1 MKHLLS
7 LLFLSFVFVCQASGQ
22 TICGMLVDETE
33 QPVAYANIVLLAMP
47 DSAFVSGTVSDEK
60 GNFVLNAA
68 DGDKIVRISSIGYV
82 TLYRPC
88 HAPDLGVIK
97 LASDAQML
105 GEVVV
110 KGQLPKTRLKGDALV
125 TNIQN
130 SVLSIAGSAN
140 DVLAK
145 IPGIQGKD
153 GDFTVFGK
161 GTPVFYINGRLVRD
175 KSELERLHSS
185 DIKSVEVVNNPG
197 AQYDA
202 TVKAVVLIRTL
213 KPVGEGLG
221 FNAKTSNMYGEH
233 FFTVNQ
239 LDFNYRHKGLDILG
253 SLFYSG
259 GKDGTNIHL
268 DQQTFV
274 DTLWTQRSDAHSIA
288 KRENYKA
295 RLGANYIFNENHS
308 VGVLYDFVSYG
319 TKEPDYRMHSEIS
332 ADNKPYDSWESKNV
346 VFDKYPVHLVNA
358 YYVGNIGKW
367 TVNFN
372 TDMRWSN
379 QEDRQTTI
387 EESLNYEDRT
397 VNTDSR
403 YDNRMFATKLVLSY
417 PLWKGNLS
425 FGGEYTKTYQ
435 KNNFL
440 NEQGILLDADNK
452 VEEYSASAFAEYKLN
467 VGKLN
472 MVAGLRYEHNTSDY
486 YQKGKLVDEQSKV
499 YDNLYPSVS
508 VAYPLGPVSASL
520 SYTMKTRR
528 PSYKLLNGNMSYV
541 NRYTYLSGNSL
552 LKPTTISDLT
562 LVSTYKFL
570 QFIVSYQRAEDDIVN
585 VTNQLEDRPNISHT
599 TYRNFDKIDKM
610 TFLLAA
616 SPTIGC
622 WNLNYSAGIIK
633 QWFELEHL
641 GAVKKMHRP
650 MPYFSMFNTFTLPQG
665 FQITLDGVFMGKGHT
680 RNILMGENKY
690 IDVGISKTFFK
701 DKALLLKLDCFDVF
715 DWRRYNMTM
724 YGERNIFRE
733 NDSWTDMRR
742 VQLTLRY
749 RFNASKSKY
758 KGTGAGAAEKA
769 RL

>member
-1 MKHLLS
+1 MKHILS
-7 LLFLSFVFVCQASGQ
+7 LIFLSLIFLCQVSGQ
-22 TICGMLVDETE
+22 TIKGILMDETE

-221 FNAKTSNMYGEH
+221 FNVKTSNMYGEH

-274 DTLWTQRSDAHSIA
+274 DTLWT
-288 KRENYKA
+288 
-295 RLGANYIFNENHS
+295 
-308 VGVLYDFVSYG
+308 
-319 TKEPDYRMHSEIS
+319 
-332 ADNKPYDSWESKNV
+332 
-346 VFDKYPVHLVNA
+346 
-358 YYVGNIGKW
+358 
-367 TVNFN
+367 
-372 TDMRWSN
+372 
-379 QEDRQTTI
+379 
-387 EESLNYEDRT
+387 
-397 VNTDSR
+397 
-403 YDNRMFATKLVLSY
+403 
-417 PLWKGNLS
+417 
-425 FGGEYTKTYQ
+425 
-435 KNNFL
+435 
-440 NEQGILLDADNK
+440 
-452 VEEYSASAFAEYKLN
+452 
-467 VGKLN
+467 
-472 MVAGLRYEHNTSDY
+472 
-486 YQKGKLVDEQSKV
+486 
-499 YDNLYPSVS
+499 
-508 VAYPLGPVSASL
+508 
-520 SYTMKTRR
+520 
-528 PSYKLLNGNMSYV
+528 
-541 NRYTYLSGNSL
+541 
-552 LKPTTISDLT
+552 
-562 LVSTYKFL
+562 
-570 QFIVSYQRAEDDIVN
+570 
-585 VTNQLEDRPNISHT
+585 
-599 TYRNFDKIDKM
+599 
-610 TFLLAA
+610 
-616 SPTIGC
+616 
-622 WNLNYSAGIIK
+622 
-633 QWFELEHL
+633 
-641 GAVKKMHRP
+641 
-650 MPYFSMFNTFTLPQG
+650 
-665 FQITLDGVFMGKGHT
+665 
-680 RNILMGENKY
+680 
-690 IDVGISKTFFK
+690 
-701 DKALLLKLDCFDVF
+701 
-715 DWRRYNMTM
+715 
-724 YGERNIFRE
+724 
-733 NDSWTDMRR
+733 
-742 VQLTLRY
+742 
-749 RFNASKSKY
+749 
-758 KGTGAGAAEKA
+758 
-769 RL
+769 